1 MVKVITYG
9 TFDLF
14 HEGHKNIL
22 KRAKEQ
28 GDYLIVGVTS
38 ENYDKSR
45 GKLNVKQSL
54 VERIENVKQSGFAD
68 QIIVE
73 EYFGQKI
80 EDIKKYGIDKFV
92 IGSDWLGKFDYLNE
106 YCEVVYLERTK
117 GVSSTQLRNSENG
130 ILKLGC
136 VGAGRIAERMCRES
150 KFVSGI
156 NFDYV
161 YGRNNEKIKEFSE
174 RNDLSYYSTNF
185 DDFLN
190 QVDAIYIATPHPT
203 HYEFA
208 KKALE
213 AKKHVL
219 CEKPL
224 TLEKY
229 KAENLYEIAKKNEVI
244 LYEAIKTAYVPA
256 FSRLI
261 ALAKSGIIG
270 EIKDVDATFTKLIND
285 TNLREF
291 DKQQA
296 GGSVTELATYPL
308 IAIFKL
314 LGINY
319 KDINFYSY
327 YGDKDVDLYTK
338 IIFKYDY
345 AIATAQV
352 GIGVKK
358 EGELIIS
365 GTKGYIYVPAPWW
378 KTEYFEI
385 RFENSNEK
393 EKYFY
398 KFDGDGLR
406 YELAEFLKSITNHTE
421 NIYLKDEESIA
432 ISEVIEK
439 FNNSENRKLLN

>member
-28 GDYLIVGVTS
+28 WDYLIVGVTS

-45 GKLNVKQSL
+45 GKLNVTQSL
-54 VERIENVKQSGFAD
+54 LERIENVKKSGFAD

-80 EDIKKYGIDKFV
+80 EDIKKYHIDKFV
-92 IGSDWLGKFDYLNE
+92 IGSDWAWKFDYLRE

-117 GVSSTQLRNSENG
+117 WVSSTQLRNLENG

-136 VGAGRIAERMCRES
+136 VGAGRIARRMCKES
-150 KFVSGI
+150 KYVSGVS
-156 NFDYV
+156 FDYV
-161 YGRNNEKIKEFSE
+161 YGRDEQKIKEFSE
-174 RNDLSYYSTNF
+174 KNDLNYYSTDF

-190 QVDAIYIATPHPT
+190 QVDAIYIATPALT

-213 AKKHVL
+213 SKKHVL

-224 TLEKY
+224 TLERSKT
-229 KAENLYEIAKKNEVI
+229 EELYQIAKENKVV
-244 LYEAIKTAYVPA
+244 LYEAIKSVYAPA
-256 FSRLI
+256 FARLI

-270 EIKDVDATFTKLIND
+270 EIKDVDATFTKLIFD
-285 TNLREF
+285 YSLREF
-291 DKQQA
+291 DKNQA
-296 GGSVTELATYPL
+296 GGSVTELSTYPL
-308 IAIFKL
+308 IVIFKL
-314 LGINY
+314 LGLDY
-319 KDINFYSY
+319 KDVTFYSF

-338 IIFKYDY
+338 ILLKYDF
-345 AIATAQV
+345 AVATGQV

-385 RFENSNEK
+385 RFENLNET
-393 EKYFY
+393 EKHFY
-398 KFDGDGLR
+398 RFDWDWLR
-406 YELAEFLKSITNHTE
+406 YELAEFLKSINNKTE
-421 NIYLKDEESIA
+421 NIYLKPEESIA
-432 ISEVIEK
+432 ISDVIEK
-439 FNNSENRKLLN
+439 FNKGINKNKI

>member
-54 VERIENVKQSGFAD
+54 VERIENVKKSGFAD

-80 EDIKKYGIDKFV
+80 EDIKKYDVDKFV

-117 GVSSTQLRNSENG
+117 GISSTQLRNSENG

-150 KFVSGI
+150 KYVSGI

-161 YGRNNEKIKEFSE
+161 FGRSEQKIKDFAEK
-174 RNDLSYYSTNF
+174 NDLSYYSTNF
-185 DDFLN
+185 DDFLS
-190 QVDAIYIATPHPT
+190 QVDAIYIATPHLT

-213 AKKHVL
+213 SKKHVL
-219 CEKPL
+219 CEKPM
-224 TLEKY
+224 TLEKN
-229 KAENLYEIAKKNEVI
+229 KAEELYKIAKENNVV

-256 FSRLI
+256 FSRLV
-261 ALAKSGIIG
+261 ALAKSGMIG
-270 EIKDVDATFTKLIND
+270 EIKDVDATFTKLIQD
-285 TNLREF
+285 ENLREF
-291 DKQQA
+291 DKSQA
-296 GGSVTELATYPL
+296 GGSVTELVTYPL
-308 IAIFKL
+308 IAIFKI

-319 KDINFYSY
+319 EDVQFYSF
-327 YGDKDVDLYTK
+327 YGNKNVDLYTK
-338 IIFKYDY
+338 ILLKYDS

-358 EGELIIS
+358 EGELVIS

-385 RFENSNEK
+385 RFEKSDEK

-406 YELAEFLKSITNHTE
+406 YELAEFLKSITNNTE
-421 NIYLKDEESIA
+421 NIFLKPEESIA

-439 FNNSENRKLLN
+439 FNSNNNTIKI